1 MARPALELFYPELAG
16 VRQPL
21 AGEMAARRELLE
33 RLPFAT
39 GYGVEIAMLI
49 DAWRAVGLEGIAQ
62 VDLDEHHNR
71 HQPLSA
77 LTPMA
82 LTVLATIARR
92 LEQDGADGSGGLR
105 PRAPAAGEPRLRN
118 AETPSRRTRDWRA
131 AGSRVIAARVRC
143 LYVDLDGTLLG
154 RGASLLHDGEG
165 EVSIDGV
172 RAVQACLRAD
182 VEVVLMS
189 GRRRAQVYEDAR
201 LLGQGSFIYE
211 AGACVVLDGE
221 EHWLT
226 GELLPGELT
235 IAEQIER
242 SGAPAL
248 LLEHYAGRLEYHEP
262 WHVER
267 EVSHLF
273 RGLVDA
279 FEVDALLAERGHGNL
294 RLVDNGVVNRRSP
307 ALAELPHVRGY
318 HLLPISASKAA
329 AVAFHR
335 RARGYSREETFAVGD
350 SREDLACAEHVQT
363 FWLVANAVERDPSI
377 AEAAAAHDN
386 VRVAEAGHGAG
397 VYEAVVSTLID
408 R

>member
-1 MARPALELFYPELAG
+1 M
-16 VRQPL
+16 
-21 AGEMAARRELLE
+21 
-33 RLPFAT
+33 
-39 GYGVEIAMLI
+39 
-49 DAWRAVGLEGIAQ
+49 
-62 VDLDEHHNR
+62 
-71 HQPLSA
+71 SA
-77 LTPMA
+77 
-82 LTVLATIARR
+82 
-92 LEQDGADGSGGLR
+92 
-105 PRAPAAGEPRLRN
+105 
-118 AETPSRRTRDWRA
+118 
-131 AGSRVIAARVRC
+131 RC

-165 EVSIDGV
+165 AVSIEGV

-189 GRRRAQVYEDAR
+189 GRRRAQVFEDAR
-201 LLGQGSFIYE
+201 LLGQSSFIYE

-262 WHVER
+262 WHVQR

-279 FEVDALLAERGHGNL
+279 EEADLLLAERGHEDL
-294 RLVDNGVVNRRSP
+294 RLLDNGVVNRRSE
-307 ALAELPHVRGY
+307 ALAGLPHVRGY
-318 HLLPISASKAA
+318 HLLPAGASKAGG
-329 AVAFHR
+329 VAFHR
-335 RARGYSREETFAVGD
+335 RARGYSREETFAIGD
-350 SREDLACAEHVQT
+350 SREDLACAPQVNE
-363 FWLVANAVERDPSI
+363 FWLVANAIQRDASMR
-377 AEAAAAHDN
+377 EAVAAHAN
-386 VRVAEAGHGAG
+386 VRVAEAGYGAG
-397 VYEAVVSTLID
+397 VYEAVLSTLI

>member
-1 MARPALELFYPELAG
+1 MSAG
-16 VRQPL
+16 TQP
-21 AGEMAARRELLE
+21 
-33 RLPFAT
+33 
-39 GYGVEIAMLI
+39 
-49 DAWRAVGLEGIAQ
+49 
-62 VDLDEHHNR
+62 
-71 HQPLSA
+71 
-77 LTPMA
+77 
-82 LTVLATIARR
+82 
-92 LEQDGADGSGGLR
+92 
-105 PRAPAAGEPRLRN
+105 
-118 AETPSRRTRDWRA
+118 
-131 AGSRVIAARVRC
+131 RC
-143 LYVDLDGTLLG
+143 VYVDLDGTLLG

-165 EVSIDGV
+165 AVSIDGV

-201 LLGQGSFIYE
+201 LLGQSSFIYE

-226 GELLPGELT
+226 GDLLPGELT

-262 WHVER
+262 WHVQR

-279 FEVDALLAERGHGNL
+279 LEADELLAARGHGNL

-307 ALAELPHVRGY
+307 ALADLDHVRGY
-318 HLLPISASKAA
+318 HLLPVSASKAA
-329 AVAFHR
+329 AVAFHM
-335 RARGYSREETFAVGD
+335 RARGCSREQAFAVGD
-350 SREDLACAEHVQT
+350 SREDLACAAHVQT
-363 FWLVANAVERDPSI
+363 FWLVANAVARDPSI
-377 AEAAAAHDN
+377 SAAAAAHDN

-397 VYEAVVSTLID
+397 VYEAVVGTLID